1 MQDCKGIGVEVMA
14 EKRMF
19 SLSVVDTDW
28 FLDLPLSTQAL
39 YFHLNMR
46 ADDDGFVDAPNS
58 IVRKIGASK
67 NDFDLLVAKRYVLKF
82 ESGII
87 VIKHWRMH
95 NSIRQDRIKHTQFQE
110 ELGRLRIKENGSYTD
125 NFEDMTTKC
134 QPNDNQ
140 VSTKCIQN
148 VSTDIDIDLD
158 IDKELDINK
167 LYLGQKTCEDTS
179 KKEELFESFWKV
191 YPRKVGKEKCRN
203 WFKSHKPKEDL
214 VQKMIEAVEEQKK
227 SKQWSDPQYI
237 PHPYTWLN
245 QGRWEDEL
253 TPSKDS
259 TFQSAPKNPI
269 QWEEAKGSSFEEDLE
284 LCKQHP
290 EILNGMDRYNPERAK
305 KIREMLR
312 M

>member
-1 MQDCKGIGVEVMA
+1 
-14 EKRMF
+14 MF

-67 NDFDLLVAKRYVLKF
+67 NDFDLLIAKRYVLQF

-110 ELGRLRIKENGSYTD
+110 ELSRLRIKENGSYTD
-125 NFEDMTTKC
+125 NFDGMTTKC

-148 VSTDIDIDLD
+148 VSTDIDIGLD
-158 IDKELDINK
+158 IDKDLVLE
-167 LYLGQKTCEDTS
+167 
-179 KKEELFESFWKV
+179 KENI
-191 YPRKVGKEKCRN
+191 KEKNPGGTSPLDTPPSNIKHKYGTYGWVKLTDKQYETLCKDFNKDLIDRVITKLDEYMQSNGNKNKYKDCNLVIRKAIREN
-203 WFKSHKPKEDL
+203 WFKVK
-214 VQKMIEAVEEQKK
+214 
-227 SKQWSDPQYI
+227 
-237 PHPYTWLN
+237 N
-245 QGRWEDEL
+245 
-253 TPSKDS
+253 DS
-259 TFQSAPKNPI
+259 FQSAPKNPI
-269 QWEEAKGSSFEEDLE
+269 QWEEAKGSTLEEDLRF
-284 LCKQHP
+284 CKEHP
-290 EILNGMDRYNPERAK
+290 EQAKKILDGMDVYHPERAK
-305 KIREMLR
+305 KIRDMLGIR
-312 M
+312 KAE

>member
-1 MQDCKGIGVEVMA
+1 MQDSKGIGVEVMA
-14 EKRMF
+14 EGKKSFILYLQQRSVFDGLDDEEAGKLIKTIF
-19 SLSVVDTDW
+19 SYVCDENPQPTGMTKYA
-28 FLDLPLSTQAL
+28 FEIIKP
-39 YFHLNMR
+39 
-46 ADDDGFVDAPNS
+46 
-58 IVRKIGASK
+58 
-67 NDFDLLVAKRYVLKF
+67 VLKADLKKY
-82 ESGII
+82 EEKKEKYTENIRKRWNKEENEKIQSNTTEYNGIPSDS
-87 VIKHWRMH
+87 V
-95 NSIRQDRIKHTQFQE
+95 
-110 ELGRLRIKENGSYTD
+110 YV
-125 NFEDMTTKC
+125 
-134 QPNDNQ
+134 NDN
-140 VSTKCIQN
+140 VN
-148 VSTDIDIDLD
+148 VNVLSKDN
-158 IDKELDINK
+158 ELNNRDINIS
-167 LYLGQKTCEDTS
+167 CS
-179 KKEELFESFWKV
+179 KDEKNESIFESFWKV
-191 YPRKVGKEKCRN
+191 YPRKVGKDKCRN

>member
-1 MQDCKGIGVEVMA
+1 MA

-95 NSIRQDRIKHTQFQE
+95 NTIQKDRYHPTQFQE
-110 ELGRLRIKENGSYTD
+110 ELKTLSVKENKSYTD
-125 NFEDMTTKC
+125 SEV
-134 QPNDNQ
+134 NQ
-140 VSTKCIQN
+140 TETQCIQSVSNMYPKRIQN
-148 VSTDIDIDLD
+148 VSLGLDLDLGLDKDLD
-158 IDKELDINK
+158 IDNK
-167 LYLGQKTCEDTS
+167 YLGQKTCEDTS

-191 YPRKVGKEKCRN
+191 YPRKIGKEKCKN

-214 VQKMIEAVEEQKK
+214 VKQMIEAVEQQKK

-253 TPSKDS
+253 TPAKDS

-269 QWEEAKGSSFEEDLE
+269 QWEEAKANTIDDDISLIKNNPDKAQQLLYGIER
-284 LCKQHP
+284 
-290 EILNGMDRYNPERAK
+290 INPERAK
-305 KIREMLR
+305 EIRRILGK
-312 M
+312 

>member
-1 MQDCKGIGVEVMA
+1 
-14 EKRMF
+14 MF

-95 NSIRQDRIKHTQFQE
+95 NTIRQDRYKPTQFQE
-110 ELGRLRIKENGSYTD
+110 ELKTLSIKENKSYTD
-125 NFEDMTTKC
+125 W
-134 QPNDNQ
+134 QPNGNQ
-140 VSTKCIQN
+140 MATDGIQSA
-148 VSTDIDIDLD
+148 STDIDIDLD

-167 LYLGQKTCEDTS
+167 LYLGQKTCENTS

-203 WFKSHKPKEDL
+203 WFKSHKPNEDL
-214 VQKMIEAVEEQKK
+214 VQKMIAAVDEQKK

-253 TPSKDS
+253 TPTKDS

-290 EILNGMDRYNPERAK
+290 ELLNGMDRYNPERAK
-305 KIREMLR
+305 RIREMLNK
-312 M
+312 

>member
-1 MQDCKGIGVEVMA
+1 MQDCEGIGVEVMA

-95 NSIRQDRIKHTQFQE
+95 NTIRQDRYKPTQFQE
-110 ELGRLRIKENGSYTD
+110 ELKTLSIKENKSYTD
-125 NFEDMTTKC
+125 C
-134 QPNDNQ
+134 QPSGNQ
-140 VSTKCIQN
+140 VATKCIQN
-148 VSTDIDIDLD
+148 VSADIDIDLD

-167 LYLGQKTCEDTS
+167 LYLGQKTCENTS

-203 WFKSHKPKEDL
+203 WFKSHKPKEEL

-269 QWEEAKGSSFEEDLE
+269 QWEEAKGSSFEEDLK

-290 EILNGMDRYNPERAK
+290 ELLNGMDVYNPERANE
-305 KIREMLR
+305 IRRILGL
-312 M
+312 